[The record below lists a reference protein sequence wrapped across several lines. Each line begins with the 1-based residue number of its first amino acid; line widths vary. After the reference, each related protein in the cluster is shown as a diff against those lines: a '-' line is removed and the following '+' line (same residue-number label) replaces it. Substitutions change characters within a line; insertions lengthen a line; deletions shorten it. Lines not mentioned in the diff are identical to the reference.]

1 MSLTYSKITQRST
14 TFLRMFGI
22 SAEKLYQMLPAIS
35 ELWAQEVIGRY
46 KHRDRSY
53 DLSIEGMMLMLLYCS
68 YTTQMFIGYIAARV
82 FRIIRILLGPLFA
95 DVMAISKTRHLTEDE
110 IRHLIVDTGSAT
122 NRASYQRSKEVYSGK
137 KKRHTVKTELRITN
151 RGCIVDVSKSVPGH
165 DFALFKEEQP
175 SPSISHLFVALGY
188 LVIGRYTETVSILIR
203 QIKTSLLIK

>member
-1 MSLTYSKITQRST
+1 
-14 TFLRMFGI
+14 
-22 SAEKLYQMLPAIS
+22 
-35 ELWAQEVIGRY
+35 
-46 KHRDRSY
+46 
-53 DLSIEGMMLMLLYCS
+53 
-68 YTTQMFIGYIAARV
+68 
-82 FRIIRILLGPLFA
+82 
-95 DVMAISKTRHLTEDE
+95 MAISKTRHLTEDE

-151 RGCIVDVSKSVPGH
+151 RGRIVDVSKSVPGH